1 MTSNNSARK
10 ETGLCDL
17 CYRGEDGIKTGSSL
31 SYSRTLRS
39 GLEAWKG
46 RELRKGRVGSQIEL
60 SSSCKGMGNLSH
72 WVERQ
77 PTHCWG
83 LGSRQVGYVLEAG
96 GGSEGLGGQPCF
108 RLALAEL
115 LSWLLL
121 KVRLDCTETWSIIA
135 SMLWHPTCLS
145 HSSQPEISLR
155 VPERWIKWKDFS
167 IVLF

>member
-1 MTSNNSARK
+1 
-10 ETGLCDL
+10 
-17 CYRGEDGIKTGSSL
+17 
-31 SYSRTLRS
+31 
-39 GLEAWKG
+39 
-46 RELRKGRVGSQIEL
+46 
-60 SSSCKGMGNLSH
+60 MGNLSH

-121 KVRLDCTETWSIIA
+121 KVRLACTET
-135 SMLWHPTCLS
+135 
-145 HSSQPEISLR
+145 
-155 VPERWIKWKDFS
+155 
-167 IVLF
+167 